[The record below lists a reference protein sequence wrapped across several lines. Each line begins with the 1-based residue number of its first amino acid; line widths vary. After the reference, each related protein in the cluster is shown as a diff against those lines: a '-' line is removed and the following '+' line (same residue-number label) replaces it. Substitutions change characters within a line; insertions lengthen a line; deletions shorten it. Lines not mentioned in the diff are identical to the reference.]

1 MAYYTKLDESIYPSG
16 YADLNDG
23 FYDGSGVYGQLNRKS
38 PYSSKYKRLQRYNV
52 AGCAK
57 HSQANS

>member
-1 MAYYTKLDESIYPSG
+1 MAYYTKLDESIYPAG

-38 PYSSKYKRLQRYNV
+38 PYS
-52 AGCAK
+52 
-57 HSQANS
+57 